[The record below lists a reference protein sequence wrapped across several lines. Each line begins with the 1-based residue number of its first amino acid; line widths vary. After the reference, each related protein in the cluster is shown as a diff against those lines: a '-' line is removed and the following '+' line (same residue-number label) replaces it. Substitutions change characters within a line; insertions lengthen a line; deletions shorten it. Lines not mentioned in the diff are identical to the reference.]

1 MAQKRMFDKT
11 IADSDDFLDMPLTTQ
26 ALYFHLNIRADD
38 DGFIDNCNSIM
49 RVIGAKEDDF
59 KLLILKR
66 YLIPFESKVCV
77 VRHWLIHNT
86 IRKDR
91 YNPTM
96 YVNEK
101 KQLVVDEKIYN
112 LKDQNTPGNHLA
124 TNWQPSIEENSIE
137 EYRKEESSIV
147 ITNNIS
153 TSNMDNETFGKV
165 NEILEK
171 EFGRFTTPL
180 EKEKIKTWTYPVELI
195 KLAIAESVTNGVF
208 YINYIDRII
217 YNWQKANVRTLQEA
231 EAYIKK
237 FRDKKNQNKEL
248 DKEKEPSKW
257 DKIRKQIEEEKK
269 SGRYRG
275 L

>member
-59 KLLILKR
+59 KLLVLKR
-66 YLIPFESKVCV
+66 YLILFESKVCV

-96 YVNEK
+96 YINEK

-153 TSNMDNETFGKV
+153 TSNMDNETFGRV

-180 EKEKIKTWTYPVELI
+180 EKEKIKNWTYPVEII

-237 FRDKKNQNKEL
+237 FRDKKNQNKEP

-269 SGRYRG
+269 SGQYRG